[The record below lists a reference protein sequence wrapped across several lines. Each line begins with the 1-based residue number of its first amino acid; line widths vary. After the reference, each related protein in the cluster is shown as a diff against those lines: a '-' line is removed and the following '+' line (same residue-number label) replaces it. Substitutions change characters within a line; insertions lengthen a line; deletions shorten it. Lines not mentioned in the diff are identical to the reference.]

1 MNRFAGVLC
10 GALLLV
16 TATAGAQT
24 STESGLA
31 PGLARGGA
39 ASYYYTAK
47 PGELTMQ
54 VNLWGAVKNPGR
66 YEVSSAT
73 DLVQLLSFAGG
84 PLEAAT
90 LGSVT
95 ITRIQRRE
103 GLPAR
108 RELVTLDL
116 EELHLVE
123 PAMLALQPG
132 DTIFIEYSGWE
143 TLRDVFLVIGVMAT
157 VTAAVTGVI
166 RVTQ

>member
-1 MNRFAGVLC
+1 MNRIA
-10 GALLLV
+10 GALCAGLLLLS
-16 TATAGAQT
+16 AAARAQT
-24 STESGLA
+24 TTESGLA

-73 DLVQLLSFAGG
+73 DLIQLLSFAGG

-95 ITRIQRRE
+95 ITRIHRRD
-103 GLPAR
+103 GMPAR
-108 RELVTLDL
+108 RELVVLDL

-123 PAMLALQPG
+123 PASLVLQPG
-132 DTIFIEYSGWE
+132 DTIFIDYSGWE